1 MKTLVLV
8 LRHSIEKCSRCSTD
22 RLCIRHSIE
31 KLSRCSTERLYF
43 FQAFRDRNRSS
54 KQFNHLSAVSE
65 GMDALLWV
73 GAVRLCSRMST
84 AFWYSAFC
92 WTVTAW
98 RVQVKSR
105 QDVAQKGNWKNMRDS
120 APFDTNLFFSS
131 QSPESQIFLWGT
143 EKMEQFSTQTEFWRT
158 SNSMYRKNWN

>member
-1 MKTLVLV
+1 MITLVLV
-8 LRHSIEKCSRCSTD
+8 LRHSIEKRSRCSTD
-22 RLCIRHSIE
+22 
-31 KLSRCSTERLYF
+31 RLYF

-73 GAVRLCSRMST
+73 RAVRLCLRMST
-84 AFWYSAFC
+84 AFWCSAFC

-98 RVQVKSR
+98 RMQIKSR

-120 APFDTNLFFSS
+120 APFNTNLFFPLKARKARYFCEGQKRWSS
-131 QSPESQIFLWGT
+131 FLHKPSFEGLQTVCIIKIEISQEVI
-143 EKMEQFSTQTEFWRT
+143 
-158 SNSMYRKNWN
+158 

>member
-1 MKTLVLV
+1 MITLVLV

-73 GAVRLCSRMST
+73 GAVRLCLRMST
-84 AFWYSAFC
+84 AFWCSAFC

-98 RVQVKSR
+98 RMQIKSR

-120 APFDTNLFFSS
+120 APFDTNLFFLLSK
-131 QSPESQIFLWGT
+131 PGKPDIFV
-143 EKMEQFSTQTEFWRT
+143 RD
-158 SNSMYRKNWN
+158 RKDGAVFYTNRVLKDFKQYVS

>member
-8 LRHSIEKCSRCSTD
+8 LRHSIEKRSRCSTD

-84 AFWYSAFC
+84 AF
-92 WTVTAW
+92 
-98 RVQVKSR
+98 
-105 QDVAQKGNWKNMRDS
+105 
-120 APFDTNLFFSS
+120 
-131 QSPESQIFLWGT
+131 
-143 EKMEQFSTQTEFWRT
+143 
-158 SNSMYRKNWN
+158 